1 MYLKQLTVRGFKSF
15 ASATTFRFE
24 PGVTAVV
31 GPNGSGKSNVVDA
44 LAWVM
49 GEQGAKNLRGG
60 KMDDVIFAGTSSRAP
75 LGRAQVTLTIDNSD
89 GLLPIEYSEVTI
101 SRTLFRSG
109 GSEYSINDR
118 PSRLLDIQELLS
130 DSGLGRE
137 MHVIVGQGQLDR
149 VLHATAEDRRGLI
162 EEAAGVLKHR
172 RRREKAYRKLQSTDA
187 NLARLADLTGEVAR
201 SLKPLERQAR
211 VARRARDIQADLKDA
226 EARLAADSLA
236 SASAD
241 EASTAAQRDEA
252 QADVDRLAADI
263 EAFEAQAPG
272 VAQEFSEAQRRLE
285 AARSRLGAAR
295 RAVERLGVVA
305 ELAASRGEALS
316 DAQNTGEAERE
327 AKRIAEQLA
336 EAEQDE
342 QDAAAEAER
351 LRGEAASAQ
360 TASQA
365 AERALREADAVVAQL
380 QREQAAAREELLRV
394 RGAAEAVTGRVQSAR
409 SELERAQAL
418 ADDAAAAENAAHRA
432 LADLETEDDEGAD
445 APQDPAAAQR
455 TVTAAQAARVK
466 AEKAL
471 AEARSSAR
479 GAESAAAGLDARA
492 STLASTLEAMQPD
505 GQSAAPEGA
514 RPFAEGLVVDPAW
527 TQAVGA
533 LLGAAASLPVAPR
546 GDSDAAIVFED
557 AFPRAD
563 ASTTPESGNGG
574 SVRAALD
581 VARHERHLSVL
592 ETLLAGTAVAA
603 DRAEALEALE
613 AESGLRA
620 VALEDGL
627 VVTRAGQWR
636 PLEGQGNAVD
646 LAAQLA
652 EVERKRDAAAEESER
667 LASEVERA
675 EAEVAARREEE
686 QTARAA
692 ASEAQT
698 RHAVRSAAKDSAKK
712 NAAQARSRSEQLH
725 AAAEQSAA
733 RLSELL
739 ASQEEAERRVELLE
753 EVRAGESEEDGLE
766 PARRAAHEARDAA
779 GDAQRAATDAALA
792 ARSAEERHRALRH
805 RAGELR
811 SGLERSEKAARA
823 QAAAER
829 RRRILRAR
837 AERVEAL
844 ASGAVAAAEAE
855 REEARGEHGE
865 AEERFREAQRAHEDH
880 QRRGRAR
887 REEHGQRAA
896 ALATAEAHLV
906 HQSARREELERAA
919 LEQHGLSPE
928 ELLRS
933 YGPDVL
939 LEDGTAFDRAE
950 QSSRLRQ
957 AQKDMQALG
966 KVNPLAL
973 EEFAALE
980 QRHSYLAGQLADLRG
995 SRADL
1000 LKIIQDVDE
1009 TIERVFASA
1018 FEDTAREFVDVFG
1031 RLFPGGE
1038 GSLVLTE
1045 PDDLLSSGLEVN
1057 ARPAG
1062 KKVKRLSLLS
1072 GGERSLTAIALL
1084 VAIFKARPSPFYVMD
1099 EVEAALDDANLGR
1112 LIGLFR
1118 ELRDSSQLI
1127 IVTHQKRTMEVA
1139 DALYGVSMRGDGV
1152 SLVVSQRMAR
1162 EDQPEGGETGR
1173 G

>member
-118 PSRLLDIQELLS
+118 PCRLLDIQELLS

-211 VARRARDIQADLKDA
+211 VARRARDIQSDLKDA

-236 SASAD
+236 SAAAD
-241 EASTAAQRDEA
+241 EAGTLAERDAAK
-252 QADVDRLAADI
+252 ADAERLAAEI
-263 EAFEAQAPG
+263 EAFEAEAPG
-272 VAQEFSEAQRRLE
+272 VGREFSEAQRRLE

-295 RAVERLGVVA
+295 RAVERLGVLA

-327 AKRIAEQLA
+327 ARRIAGQLA

-351 LRGEAASAQ
+351 LRADATAAQA
-360 TASQA
+360 ASQA

-394 RGAAEAVTGRVQSAR
+394 RGAAEAVTGRVQAAR

-432 LADLETEDDEGAD
+432 LADLDSGEEGEAD
-445 APQDPAAAQR
+445 APDPAAAQR
-455 TVTAAQAARVK
+455 TVTASQAARVK

-492 STLASTLEAMQPD
+492 STLAATLEAMQPG
-505 GQSAAPEGA
+505 GQSAAPERA
-514 RPFAEGLVVDPAW
+514 RPFAEGLVADPAW

-533 LLGAAASLPVAPR
+533 LLGAAASLPVAAR
-546 GDSDAAIVFED
+546 GETDASMVFED
-557 AFPRAD
+557 AAPRAS
-563 ASTTPESGNGG
+563 ASKPSPSGGG
-574 SVRAALD
+574 GDVRAALE
-581 VARHERHLSVL
+581 VARHERHPSVL
-592 ETLLAGTAVAA
+592 EALLADTAVAA
-603 DRAEALEALE
+603 GRAEALEALE
-613 AESGLRA
+613 ADPGLRA

-627 VVTRAGQWR
+627 VVTAGGQWR

-652 EVERKRDAAAEESER
+652 EVERKRDAAAEESQR
-667 LASEVERA
+667 LAAEVERA
-675 EAEVAARREEE
+675 EAEVSARREEE
-686 QTARAA
+686 QAARAA

-712 NAAQARSRSEQLH
+712 NAAQARERSEKLH

-733 RLSELL
+733 RLTELL

-753 EVRAGESEEDGLE
+753 EVRAGETEEDGLE
-766 PARRAAHEARDAA
+766 PARRAAHDARDAA

-811 SGLERSEKAARA
+811 SGLERSQKAARA

-837 AERVEAL
+837 AERVEEL

-855 REEARGEHGE
+855 RDDAHGEHE
-865 AEERFREAQRAHEDH
+865 DSAERFREAQRAHDEH
-880 QRRGRAR
+880 QRQGRAR
-887 REEHGQRAA
+887 REEHSQRAA

-906 HQSARREELERAA
+906 HQSARREELERNA
-919 LEQHGLSPE
+919 LEHHGLSPE

-933 YGPDVL
+933 YGPEVP

-950 QSSRLRQ
+950 QSARLRQ

-1162 EDQPEGGETGR
+1162 EEQPEPGEPER

>member
-118 PSRLLDIQELLS
+118 PCRLLDIQELLS

-272 VAQEFSEAQRRLE
+272 VAQGFSEAQRRLE

-432 LADLETEDDEGAD
+432 LADLETAEDEGGD
-445 APQDPAAAQR
+445 AQDPAAAQR

-466 AEKAL
+466 AEKSL

-492 STLASTLEAMQPD
+492 STLATTLEAMQPD

-546 GDSDAAIVFED
+546 GDSDASIVFED
-557 AFPRAD
+557 AFPKSG
-563 ASTTPESGNGG
+563 ASTTPEAGDGG

-592 ETLLAGTAVAA
+592 ETLLSGTAVAA
-603 DRAEALEALE
+603 GRAEALEALD

-627 VVTRAGQWR
+627 VVTRGAQWR
-636 PLEGQGNAVD
+636 PLEGRGNAVD

-675 EAEVAARREEE
+675 EADASARREEE

-855 REEARGEHGE
+855 REDARGEHGE
-865 AEERFREAQRAHEDH
+865 AEERFREAQRAHDDH

-906 HQSARREELERAA
+906 HQSARREELERNA

-933 YGPDVL
+933 YGPDVP

-1162 EDQPEGGETGR
+1162 EGQPEGGEPER